1 VILRYDLDRG
11 RRGVK
16 TSSLLMPS
24 MDLMYRS
31 IRVKSLGAGT
41 LLVAIDKPPGQ
52 GWMYSARVLDLMFL
66 RRLLIRWT

>member
-1 VILRYDLDRG
+1 
-11 RRGVK
+11 
-16 TSSLLMPS
+16 MPS